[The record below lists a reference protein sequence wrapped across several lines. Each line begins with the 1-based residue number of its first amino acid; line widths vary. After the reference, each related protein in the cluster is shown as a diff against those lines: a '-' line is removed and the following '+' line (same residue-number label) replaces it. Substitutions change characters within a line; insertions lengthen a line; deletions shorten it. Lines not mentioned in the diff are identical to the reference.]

1 MSLQSQPHQ
10 CEYPEGILTLPLKLK
25 RLTCEI
31 SRQPATSVQ
40 DPAPEDVP
48 GIVGGGLD
56 LAGGITSAAGAD
68 EVGDALSAAGDAVD
82 GSSSDEKKEKAPL
95 RLRSPK
101 GGKGGAAGATGSA
114 LELAGSITSAA
125 GAGAVGEA
133 LSAAGEAV
141 EGKKGGGKA
150 AASKAAGGKAAG
162 AKAANA
168 KAAGGKD

>member
-1 MSLQSQPHQ
+1 M
-10 CEYPEGILTLPLKLK
+10 TLPLKLK
-25 RLTCEI
+25 RLTREI
-31 SRQPATSVQ
+31 SRQPATSVK

-82 GSSSDEKKEKAPL
+82 GSSSDEKKKATL

>member
-1 MSLQSQPHQ
+1 MALPSKLQ
-10 CEYPEGILTLPLKLK
+10 
-25 RLTCEI
+25 RLTREL

-48 GIVGGGLD
+48 GIVGGSLD
-56 LAGGITSAAGAD
+56 LAGGVTSAAGAD

-82 GSSSDEKKEKAPL
+82 GSSSDEKEKAPL
-95 RLRSPK
+95 LLRSPK